1 MSVLGILSAC
11 CVLMVISKVSSSNGL
26 QIEKRAAIVTAI
38 SSWDK
43 KSTSKPL
50 FSFRDDN
57 VSYQVYS
64 SYSSDGKY
72 QGYFLQDNIKGSI
85 PYAYSGSYLPTSP
98 LELSELFEG
107 EGATEFS
114 DLSNKSG
121 VSATT
126 DFSSK
131 RYICNPSNLVKY
143 ESCSQ
148 AFSYYLDSCPEYY
161 NYPYG
166 PVRNGCGPTAGAMLA
181 SFYHRYSS
189 YNLTGTLLPL
199 KHEDNKKGVD
209 DLILTMAEYMDTIS
223 DNTTYY
229 YKLQS
234 GFSNYLNDHGC
245 KGYTVSTSSSFS
257 EYQDYLRN
265 SQNPAMVF
273 IPNHFVLGIGFSS
286 TRPYPNI
293 PSQNYLITHYGWDSR
308 PGNYYVNTS
317 EMKSFVYI
325 WR

>member
-1 MSVLGILSAC
+1 MSVLGVLSAC

-143 ESCSQ
+143 ESSSQ
-148 AFSYYLDSCPEYY
+148 AFSY
-161 NYPYG
+161 
-166 PVRNGCGPTAGAMLA
+166 
-181 SFYHRYSS
+181 
-189 YNLTGTLLPL
+189 
-199 KHEDNKKGVD
+199 
-209 DLILTMAEYMDTIS
+209 
-223 DNTTYY
+223 
-229 YKLQS
+229 
-234 GFSNYLNDHGC
+234 
-245 KGYTVSTSSSFS
+245 YTVSTSSSFS

-265 SQNPAMVF
+265 SHNPAMVF

-293 PSQNYLITHYGWDSR
+293 PSQNYLIAHYGWDSR

>member
-98 LELSELFEG
+98 LELRELFEG

-126 DFSSK
+126 D
-131 RYICNPSNLVKY
+131 
-143 ESCSQ
+143 
-148 AFSYYLDSCPEYY
+148 
-161 NYPYG
+161 
-166 PVRNGCGPTAGAMLA
+166 
-181 SFYHRYSS
+181 
-189 YNLTGTLLPL
+189 
-199 KHEDNKKGVD
+199 
-209 DLILTMAEYMDTIS
+209 
-223 DNTTYY
+223 
-229 YKLQS
+229 
-234 GFSNYLNDHGC
+234 
-245 KGYTVSTSSSFS
+245 
-257 EYQDYLRN
+257 
-265 SQNPAMVF
+265 
-273 IPNHFVLGIGFSS
+273 FSS